1 MTKAL
6 DRVKAAESK
15 YTGMVETAEK
25 LEATLKELKDPAN
38 SCQSSIWDLH
48 RAVDRHRKNE
58 KEPFWM
64 FVLVAG
70 VGARQATQRH
80 RSRQEASPY

>member
-48 RAVDRHRKNE
+48 RAVDRHRRE
-58 KEPFWM
+58 RERDFLDVCFGCRGWSAASYTAPSFC
-64 FVLVAG
+64 
-70 VGARQATQRH
+70 
-80 RSRQEASPY
+80 RS